1 MLSCLKMRANASDLH
16 QGEVNMTDRV
26 ARRTALRSEMLGWGR
41 AVGFAALALA
51 ALGAA
56 ISIGAPALE
65 LLAFN

>member
-1 MLSCLKMRANASDLH
+1 
-16 QGEVNMTDRV
+16 MTDRV
-26 ARRTALRSEMLGWGR
+26 ARLTALRSEMLGWGR
-41 AVGFAALALA
+41 AIGFAALALA

>member
-1 MLSCLKMRANASDLH
+1 
-16 QGEVNMTDRV
+16 MTDRI
-26 ARRTALRSEMLGWGR
+26 ARRTALRSEIFAWSR
-41 AVGFAALALA
+41 AVGFAVLALA